1 MTVLI
6 SGACQLT
13 MLPEVGMPENR
24 PEFSGSPAL
33 RTAPSGTLQRDLR
46 LPPRTGLPTAGKP
59 LDPAGRF
66 FGAHVGEPARTAVS
80 APILVTAPGR
90 LSIMN
95 GRPSRSC
102 GQFAQTTK
110 KHAQA
115 FAGYAPRAAAEVAD
129 HW

>member
-13 MLPEVGMPENR
+13 MLPEVGMPEDR
-24 PEFSGSPAL
+24 PEFSGPPAL

-80 APILVTAPGR
+80 APILVA
-90 LSIMN
+90 
-95 GRPSRSC
+95 
-102 GQFAQTTK
+102 
-110 KHAQA
+110 
-115 FAGYAPRAAAEVAD
+115 APRAAAEVAD